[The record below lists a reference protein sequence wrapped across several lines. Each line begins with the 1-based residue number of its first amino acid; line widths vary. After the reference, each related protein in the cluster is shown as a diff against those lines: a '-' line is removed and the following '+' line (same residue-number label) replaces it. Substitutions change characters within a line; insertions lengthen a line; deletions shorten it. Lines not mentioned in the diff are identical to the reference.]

1 MIGFLIGVVAGAVAT
16 VALQWWWG
24 RRQPVAPSLLLRS
37 VPFQLDLL
45 RKAHGTDVVCVVRP
59 PGEPVVV
66 RGETRVGDAVIQR
79 AVALARL
86 AANEGRTHAL
96 HDQNAIVA
104 AGEAGWGVAALY
116 LTPPPDDPHVAALTA
131 DLQCLASELSQPRGS
146 GVHAAAEARVRDAF
160 APALD
165 TLPSV
170 AFKLC
175 ERARSISGL
184 AAAVVLLDVKEGSAA
199 VVSVSHGG
207 DRRLVGRPIP
217 SDTAAARAC
226 KGDAPLVADDMRELL
241 GVTPAD
247 RRRASGGGT
256 AYPLRDG
263 RAGFGSLVVFG
274 RPSEVGRDVWEQIM
288 WLAADMGPQ
297 LAAAAAVQ
305 AAEDRALR
313 DPLTGL
319 PNRAALDRAVG
330 SAPAGSNSVLCV
342 DLDHF
347 KRLNDTLGHAAGDA
361 ALRHVAD
368 LFRRALR
375 EGDLAARV
383 GGEEFA
389 LWLPGADAPTALE
402 VAERVRAAVEETP
415 FEWTGR
421 RVPITCSIGVAST
434 ESPQAV
440 WNLVTTADA
449 ALYRAKRAGRNRV
462 EVVAGVG
469 SAGEPAI
476 QASR

>member
-1 MIGFLIGVVAGAVAT
+1 MIGFLIGAAVGGVGTVV
-16 VALQWWWG
+16 LQWWWG
-24 RRQPVAPSLLLRS
+24 RRRPAVLPIALPS
-37 VPFQLDLL
+37 VPFLLDLL
-45 RKAHGTDVVCVVRP
+45 RKAHAIDVVVTVKP
-59 PGEPVVV
+59 PAEPLMI
-66 RGETRVGDAVIQR
+66 RGEKRVGEATVQR

-86 AANEGRTHAL
+86 AANEGRTHVL
-96 HDQNAIVA
+96 HDQNQIVA
-104 AGEAGWGVAALY
+104 TGEGGWGVAALY
-116 LTPPPDDPHVAALTA
+116 LTPPSDESRVAVLTA
-131 DLQCLASELSQPRGS
+131 DLQRLTSDLVQRTS
-146 GVHAAAEARVRDAF
+146 GIHAAADIRVRESF
-160 APALD
+160 SPALD
-165 TLPSV
+165 TLPAV
-170 AFKLC
+170 AFKVC
-175 ERARSISGL
+175 ERARSIAGL
-184 AAAVVLLDVKEGSAA
+184 AAAVVLQDVKEGQAA

-217 SDTAAARAC
+217 PEAAAARAC
-226 KGDAPLVADDMRELL
+226 RGDAPLVANDMGELL

-247 RRRASGGGT
+247 RRRTGGGGA

-305 AAEDRALR
+305 AAEARALR

-347 KRLNDTLGHAAGDA
+347 KRLNDTHGHAAGDA
-361 ALRHVAD
+361 ALRHVGA

-375 EGDLAARV
+375 EGDLAARI

-389 LWLPGADAPTALE
+389 LWLAGADAPTALE
-402 VAERVRAAVEETP
+402 VAERVRATVEETP
-415 FEWTGR
+415 FEWAGR
-421 RVPITCSIGVAST
+421 TIPITCSIGVAST
-434 ESPQAV
+434 DSAKAV
-440 WNLVTTADA
+440 LNLVTTADA
-449 ALYRAKRAGRNRV
+449 ALYRAKRTGRNRV
-462 EVVAGVG
+462 EVAAGVG
-469 SAGEPAI
+469 SAREPAGR
-476 QASR
+476 ASR